1 MRKIWIANWLYVAH
15 GMQSPRFELKN
26 HPDAASRLTPVHQ
39 DDLNH
44 PRRLLCMMIRTTSQH
59 SLFPS
64 FHLFLLC
71 KLCKCS
77 SFYLKNTNKNQVQH
91 LDMQQASPQ
100 RSLQWTLG
108 LSCWFDAVA
117 EEGPPTKAEP
127 SNSSDPFWK
136 NCVWSTRTERIHWKD
151 AEIRRCWEMYCL
163 HYFRSLFKEKSNAQ
177 IWFLGV
183 SRFHLYFWHP
193 KHFRF
198 PCPVVSPACFSA
210 KPRGTWTS
218 LWCFMELFGAT
229 WTGEMPKTKTYGSGW
244 VVKVVN

>member
-1 MRKIWIANWLYVAH
+1 MDSKPFWCSR
-15 GMQSPRFELKN
+15 MQSPSFEKT

-64 FHLFLLC
+64 SHLFLLCKSC

-77 SFYLKNTNKNQVQH
+77 SFYLKNTNSQVQH

-127 SNSSDPFWK
+127 SNSSDPLK
-136 NCVWSTRTERIHWKD
+136 KLCVIYHRENSLK
-151 AEIRRCWEMYCL
+151 RCGNSPVL
-163 HYFRSLFKEKSNAQ
+163 GDVLSSLFQKSFQ
-177 IWFLGV
+177 RKIQ
-183 SRFHLYFWHP
+183 
-193 KHFRF
+193 
-198 PCPVVSPACFSA
+198 CPDLIPWSI
-210 KPRGTWTS
+210 
-218 LWCFMELFGAT
+218 
-229 WTGEMPKTKTYGSGW
+229 
-244 VVKVVN
+244 

>member
-1 MRKIWIANWLYVAH
+1 MDSKLVWCSTWDAKSKIRI
-15 GMQSPRFELKN
+15 RN

-64 FHLFLLC
+64 SHLFLLCKSC

-77 SFYLKNTNKNQVQH
+77 SFYLKNTTKNKCNIWTCNKLH
-91 LDMQQASPQ
+91 LK
-100 RSLQWTLG
+100 G
-108 LSCWFDAVA
+108 LCNGPWVLAVDLM
-117 EEGPPTKAEP
+117 PWRKKAHLLKLNLPIPVIHFEKIVCDLLEP
-127 SNSSDPFWK
+127 REFIEKMRKFAGVGRCIVFIISEVFSNK
-136 NCVWSTRTERIHWKD
+136 
-151 AEIRRCWEMYCL
+151 Y
-163 HYFRSLFKEKSNAQ
+163 SNAQ
-177 IWFLGV
+177 IWCLGV